1 MKNKREQ
8 EGLGG
13 NEDTPKANRMG
24 GGTAV
29 WGGAGGGARSRE
41 ARGPQPRPARPLPAR
56 PFAGSLLSASAR
68 QRRVGP
74 RSGRV
79 PSPRLPLRPP
89 PPLPLRVTRPTGRH
103 RGSQQS
109 SARTKRGALERC
121 VSASPASGPGAGSL
135 EGLSGPPVSTH
146 PTALKGMEGLGSGFP
161 AGYGRPQM

>member
-13 NEDTPKANRMG
+13 NEDTPKADRMG

-29 WGGAGGGARSRE
+29 WGGAGEGARSRE
-41 ARGPQPRPARPLPAR
+41 TRGPQRRPARPLAAR

-89 PPLPLRVTRPTGRH
+89 RRVTRPTRRH

-121 VSASPASGPGAGSL
+121 VSASPASGPGAGSQ